1 MSPYL
6 TIKISPSS
14 LPSVVPSPTDE
25 AGPHGTSQVFE
36 ERQKRLLSEVEAER
50 HDGCERLQ
58 RLRQELRRV
67 EQEWHQGGTRGARW
81 G

>member
-1 MSPYL
+1 MGC
-6 TIKISPSS
+6 
-14 LPSVVPSPTDE
+14 VR
-25 AGPHGTSQVFE
+25 AQVFE

-67 EQEWHQGGTRGARW
+67 EQEWHQGGTRVGVTV
-81 G
+81 GL